1 MKLSNEQWQLVF
13 KNKRLVHFYIQK
25 KLGIDTSS
33 PDYEDLESIGTYGL
47 IKAAATYDSKK
58 KIKFSTYAMRC
69 ICNEIGMDY
78 RKKNKH
84 KNDISLDAPISEQK
98 DEGEKITIRDTL
110 EDPNGNFTERM
121 MRKDKLS
128 RVLSIILNCLNAA
141 EKYVILCVMAEV
153 QQEPIAERLELS
165 QSNISRITS
174 KTKVKIREIYEQ
186 EIDYREK
193 VEVNLPIENEELV
206 LAFRLEDISY
216 ANFLESLEDAIN
228 RVNALPDTK
237 LENNEE
243 KIIMRMPISS
253 ETMVFIAEIFMSLEK
268 KAHIP

>member
-13 KNKRLVHFYIQK
+13 NNERLVHFYIKK
-25 KLGIDTSS
+25 KLGININS
-33 PDYEDLESIGTYGL
+33 PEYEELESIGNIGL
-47 IKAAATYDSKK
+47 IQAAATYNKEK
-58 KIKFSTYAMRC
+58 NIKFSTYAIRC
-69 ICNEIGMDY
+69 ISNEIGMYY
-78 RKKNKH
+78 RKENKR
-84 KNDISLDAPISEQK
+84 KNDISLDAPIPKQK
-98 DEGEKITIRDTL
+98 DGEDKITIRDTL
-110 EDPNGNFTERM
+110 EDPKGNFTERM
-121 MRKDKLS
+121 MRKDQLAKA
-128 RVLSIILNCLNAA
+128 LSIILNCLNAT

-153 QQEPIAERLELS
+153 QQEPIAESLKLS
-165 QSNISRITS
+165 QSYISRITS
-174 KTKVKIREIYEQ
+174 KTKVKIREIYEK

-206 LAFRLEDISY
+206 LAFRLADISY

-253 ETMVFIAEIFMSLEK
+253 ETMAFIAEIFRSLEK
-268 KAHIP
+268 LP